1 MYIADIEEAVSRIAA
16 EPFNAETF
24 PYDFIAAY
32 DAPPATVTRIRNG
45 SQNAT
50 DLEGGLLWRQ
60 KLHLLICAPGQVEAS
75 VQQLMASRATERQ
88 KVQFLLATDGI
99 EVVARDL
106 RADDA
111 SFFPFE
117 EFGNHFGFFLPLA
130 GYSRYKAAEENP
142 VDVKAANRL
151 SRLYDALIAE
161 NPEWA
166 GDDKRHA
173 MNTFMTRLIFCMFAE
188 DTGIF
193 AEKLFAKTIHQH
205 GGHAGEEMVRVL
217 TSLFTAMSKRSE
229 DRAGL
234 PDWADKFPW
243 VNGGLFTSDIEVPRF
258 SRTAFRTLT
267 EAAGL
272 RWNEI
277 NADIF
282 GSMIQV
288 IVDPNHRHETGMHYT
303 SVPNILKVLDPLFL
317 DDLREEAAKPALADA
332 SREKAR
338 LKALLNRLSKIR
350 VFDPACGSGNFL
362 VIAYQELRKIERQV
376 LERLQVIT
384 GQAPGIWSHIELHS
398 FYGIEVSDFAAE
410 TAKLSLWIAKFQM
423 DRSQRDMFGSAP
435 PSLPLT
441 DSGHI
446 YSDNALELNWL
457 ETCPKPTTIR
467 NRQKVFD
474 LATVVDVHGTE
485 EVPDNEVETYI
496 VGNPPYIGA
505 RKMSVVQKSELRAVA
520 EPRVTRWT
528 NLDYVAG
535 WFIRAMEY
543 SAVVPKTA
551 FAFVATNSLCQGQ
564 QVPTLWPLLLGD
576 ELSIRFAHR
585 SFKWTNN
592 AAQNAGVTCVVV
604 GMDRRAG
611 GKRTLYEGD
620 TKQDVAQ
627 INAYLLPLPSIYVD
641 ERQSAL
647 CDLPDMD
654 FGNMPLDEGN
664 LLVEAS
670 EVDKFT
676 SDDVARAFVRRIVG
690 SREVIHSL
698 DRYCLWIEDEEVDV
712 ARSVPE
718 IARRIE
724 ATRVFRSGSRRA
736 QTQSKARTS
745 HKFGEVRHRR
755 SQHVIVVPSASSER
769 RPYLPVAF
777 MPGDTIVSNLAFM
790 MFDAPIWTISL
801 VSSRMHLLWIETVC
815 GKLETRF
822 RYSNTLGWF
831 TFPIPPLTN
840 SDQQKLNSC
849 AENILLA
856 RAEIGGTIAQLYD
869 PDNMNAML
877 IDAHRANDAAVE
889 GLYANRPFRSDVDRL
904 SHLFRRYAKLSAEER
919 GQDIDPEFV
928 FDVESVA

>member
-1 MYIADIEEAVSRIAA
+1 MYISDIEEAVSRIAA

-50 DLEGGLLWRQ
+50 DLDGGLLWRQ
-60 KLHLLICAPGQVEAS
+60 KLHMLVCAPGQVEAS
-75 VQQLMASRATERQ
+75 VQQLIASRATERQ
-88 KVQFLLATDGI
+88 KAQFLLATDGI
-99 EVVARDL
+99 EVAARDL

-111 SFFPFE
+111 TFFPFE

-193 AEKLFAKTIHQH
+193 TEKLFAKTIHKH

-217 TSLFTAMSKRSE
+217 TALFTAMSRGPE

-258 SRTAFRTLT
+258 SRTAHRTLT

-317 DDLREEAAKPALADA
+317 EELRAEAAKPALADA
-332 SREKAR
+332 SREKVR

-376 LERLQVIT
+376 LDRLQVIT
-384 GQAPGIWSHIELHS
+384 GQAPGIWSHIELHN

-423 DRSQRDMFGSAP
+423 DRAQRDVFGTAP
-435 PSLPLT
+435 PALPLS
-441 DSGHI
+441 DSGNI
-446 YSDNALELNWL
+446 VRGNSLGRDWQEV
-457 ETCPKPTTIR
+457 CPPARITR

-474 LATVVDVHGTE
+474 LATVVEVHGIE
-485 EVPDNEVETYI
+485 VVPDTETMTYI
-496 VGNPPYIGA
+496 VGNPPYLGYNRQTA
-505 RKMSVVQKSELRAVA
+505 EQKADIEAVA
-520 EPRVTRWT
+520 GPYTESWRS
-528 NLDYVAG
+528 LDYISC
-535 WFIRAMEY
+535 WFLKAAEMCDNQTE
-543 SAVVPKTA
+543 A
-551 FAFVATNSLCQGQ
+551 AFVSTNSICQGEHASI
-564 QVPTLWPLLLGD
+564 LWPHLFGLGVD
-576 ELSIRFAHR
+576 IKFAHR
-585 SFKWTNN
+585 SFKWVNN
-592 AAQNAGVTCVVV
+592 AAANAGVTCVVV
-604 GMDRRAG
+604 GLRKGNGPAM
-611 GKRTLYEGD
+611 LYEGGAA
-620 TKQDVAQ
+620 KACSV
-627 INAYLLPLPSIYVD
+627 INQYLLPTSRIFIEPSRSPLSSLPAMS
-641 ERQSAL
+641 L
-647 CDLPDMD
+647 
-654 FGNMPLDEGN
+654 GNMPKDGGH
-664 LLVEAS
+664 LLLSPEERKLMLQQYPEA
-670 EVDKFT
+670 DRFI
-676 SDDVARAFVRRIVG
+676 RRFVG
-690 SREVIHSL
+690 SQEAIRGIE
-698 DRYCLWIEDEEVDV
+698 RYCLWIEDNEADAAAKIPGIKQRLDGV
-712 ARSVPE
+712 AAMRLASP
-718 IARRIE
+718 A
-724 ATRVFRSGSRRA
+724 ASTRAFAAYPHRFKQIQGVSREN
-736 QTQSKARTS
+736 T
-745 HKFGEVRHRR
+745 V
-755 SQHVIVVPSASSER
+755 VVPKVSSET
-769 RPYLPVAF
+769 RPYLPVDYLINGEIISDNAF
-777 MPGDTIVSNLAFM
+777 ALY
-790 MFDAPIWTISL
+790 DAPLWTLSL
-801 VSSRMHLLWIETVC
+801 VASRLHLLWIEAVC

-822 RYSNTLGWF
+822 RYSNTMGWH
-831 TFPIPPLTN
+831 TFPVPLLTP
-840 SDQQKLNSC
+840 SDRERLTES

-856 RAEIGGTIAQLYD
+856 RAEVGGTIAELYD
-869 PDNMNAML
+869 AENMPVVL
-877 IDAHRANDAAVE
+877 REAHNANDE
-889 GLYANRPFRSDVDRL
+889 IIEKIYSDRPFRSDADRL
-904 SHLFRRYAKLSAEER
+904 NHLFRRYARMIASERGEQVAPEFNFDAEEE
-919 GQDIDPEFV
+919 G
-928 FDVESVA
+928 A